1 MIQYIKRTISVVIL
15 IVCSVITVQRADAQ
29 SDTLSQYRDFLSLCT
44 GYQQAPLQVNI
55 RYQSGNNLVL
65 NAFDTMSM
73 QGYFYIGTAGAY
85 YLRMGDVEQYID
97 DSIALMINHT
107 LQQVVV
113 NSSADNARRLL
124 ARYLGSVTSDTSVQT
139 LINAYSIQAQ
149 NNPSGNAYLLTSR
162 SHLPGTQLARQTVH
176 MKYNVAKREPLE
188 ITTARSTLVAIEP
201 ADSAAFAQKFAGQNL
216 LVTLPNGG
224 LYFVRKQTAVYTYQ
238 EILHQEPAALPMR
251 VADYIMRNT
260 NGEYELVPAKSTY
273 RLVFE

>member
-1 MIQYIKRTISVVIL
+1 MIQYIKRAASVVVL
-15 IVCSVITVQRADAQ
+15 IMCSVITVQRVEAQ
-29 SDTLSQYRDFLSLCT
+29 SDTFSQYRDFLSLCT

-55 RYQSGNNLVL
+55 RYQAGNNLVL
-65 NAFDTMSM
+65 NSFDTMSM

-124 ARYLGSVTSDTSVQT
+124 ARYLGSVTNDTSVQT

-149 NNPSGNAYLLTSR
+149 NNASGNAYVLTSR
-162 SHLPGTQLARQTVH
+162 SRLPSTQLSRQTIH

-188 ITTARSTLVAIEP
+188 ITTSRSTLVAIEP

-238 EILHQEPAALPMR
+238 EILHQEPASLPMR
-251 VADYIMRNT
+251 VADYIMRNA

>member
-1 MIQYIKRTISVVIL
+1 MIQYIKKAVFLVVL
-15 IVCSVITVQRADAQ
+15 IMCSIIAVQRVEAQ

-55 RYQSGNNLVL
+55 RYQAGNNLVL
-65 NAFDTMSM
+65 NSFDTMSM
-73 QGYFYIGTAGAY
+73 QGYFYIGASGAY

-124 ARYLGSVTSDTSVQT
+124 ARYLGSVTGDTSVQT

-149 NNPSGNAYLLTSR
+149 NNTSGNTYLLTSR

-176 MKYNVAKREPLE
+176 MKYNMAKREPLE

-224 LYFVRKQTAVYTYQ
+224 LYFVRKQTAVYAYQ

-251 VADYIMRNT
+251 VADYIMRNA
-260 NGEYELVPAKSTY
+260 NGEYELVPAKSAY